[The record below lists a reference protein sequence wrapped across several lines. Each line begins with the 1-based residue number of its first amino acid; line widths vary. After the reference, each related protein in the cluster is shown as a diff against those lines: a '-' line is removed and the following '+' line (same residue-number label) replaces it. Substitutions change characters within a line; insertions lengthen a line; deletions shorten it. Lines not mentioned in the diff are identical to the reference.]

1 MWWSGA
7 SASHLP
13 LLCFDKSH
21 QFSGVTR
28 FQRSGGHNFFAPKAR
43 KIFWM
48 WAWSILI
55 FRYWIMFF
63 YVWRLYRSFAKN
75 LNVYINFNFLLK
87 STSINVFTALS
98 MSKFGSTSMRSS
110 KQFAFCQSRTV
121 NAIVM
126 QIDEIV
132 RIFGEYSVKFYLA
145 LAKFRGGTCPPR
157 PPPGYAPDQLCQ
169 YLLCIAEL
177 AETLT

>member
-1 MWWSGA
+1 
-7 SASHLP
+7 
-13 LLCFDKSH
+13 
-21 QFSGVTR
+21 
-28 FQRSGGHNFFAPKAR
+28 
-43 KIFWM
+43 
-48 WAWSILI
+48 
-55 FRYWIMFF
+55 MFF

-157 PPPGYAPDQLCQ
+157 PPPGYAPVETHWT
-169 YLLCIAEL
+169 ATESEL
-177 AETLT
+177 SMM